1 MKPAHKFLE
10 HTADILFQAKA
21 ETLGELF
28 EQCAL
33 AVEESMI
40 KLKQIQPKK
49 EIKIKG
55 KNLKLEYL
63 LFDFLN
69 DLLFYKDSQQLLL
82 SRFKCIIKESQKGYE
97 LACSAFGEKLN
108 PEKHEQK
115 VDVKAITMHMFEV
128 KKKGKS
134 WMAQVLIDI

>member
-55 KNLKLEYL
+55 KNLKKIATGSK
-63 LFDFLN
+63 N
-69 DLLFYKDSQQLLL
+69 Q
-82 SRFKCIIKESQKGYE
+82 
-97 LACSAFGEKLN
+97 
-108 PEKHEQK
+108 
-115 VDVKAITMHMFEV
+115 
-128 KKKGKS
+128 
-134 WMAQVLIDI
+134 

>member
-1 MKPAHKFLE
+1 MKPTYKFLE

-49 EIKIKG
+49 EIKIK
-55 KNLKLEYL
+55 
-63 LFDFLN
+63 
-69 DLLFYKDSQQLLL
+69 
-82 SRFKCIIKESQKGYE
+82 IICHTK
-97 LACSAFGEKLN
+97 
-108 PEKHEQK
+108 
-115 VDVKAITMHMFEV
+115 
-128 KKKGKS
+128 
-134 WMAQVLIDI
+134 